1 MKQDY
6 VTRKDII
13 TALTSALEPLTY
25 VHALWE
31 GGAASFKRVDD
42 WSDID
47 LYVACDDNH
56 IEETLKSMEQTF
68 SDLTPI
74 DLKFRLPE
82 PTWHGHSQVFWRL
95 KNASPFLFLDIVVM
109 KKSSKEKFLQ
119 YKIHGKPLIHFD
131 KIGIVKDDPID
142 PQFFLEKLETRLK
155 TLKTNFELFQVLT
168 LKELNRG
175 NDVEALSYYIAYT
188 YKPLVEVLRIK
199 YCPYHHNFFTSYVY
213 YELPAEVVK
222 RLHQLYFI
230 ANAEELR
237 KRRDE
242 AETWFWDVV
251 ESIDRVT
258 LEKKITKEST

>member
-1 MKQDY
+1 MKQDHI
-6 VTRKDII
+6 TRKHII
-13 TALTSALEPLTY
+13 TTLISALEPLDY
-25 VHALWE
+25 VYALWE
-31 GGAASFKRVDD
+31 GGASSFNRVDE

-47 LYVACDDNH
+47 LYGACDDDRV
-56 IEETLKSMEQTF
+56 EETFQAMEHAL
-68 SDLTPI
+68 SGLSPLDLTY
-74 DLKFRLPE
+74 RLPE
-82 PTWHGHSQVFWRL
+82 PTWHGHAQVFWRL

-131 KIGIVKDDPID
+131 KIGLVKDDPID
-142 PQFFLEKLETRLK
+142 PDSFLKILEARVV

-175 NDVEALSYYIAYT
+175 NHIEALSYYIAYT
-188 YKPLVEVLRIK
+188 YRPLVEALRIK

-213 YELPAEVVK
+213 YELPLEVVK

-237 KRRDE
+237 KRRTE
-242 AETWFWDVV
+242 AENWFWEVV
-251 ESIDRVT
+251 QSIDRAT
-258 LEKKITKEST
+258 LRKKIE

>member
-6 VTRKDII
+6 ITRKDII
-13 TALTSALEPLTY
+13 VALISALEPLTY

-31 GGAASFKRVDD
+31 GGAASFNRVDE

-47 LYVACDDNH
+47 LYVACDDDH
-56 IEETLKSMEQTF
+56 VEETFKSMERAL

-74 DLKFRLPE
+74 DLTFRLPE

-95 KNASPFLFLDIVVM
+95 KDANPFLFLDIVVM
-109 KKSSKEKFLQ
+109 KKPSKEKFLQ

-131 KIGIVKDDPID
+131 KSGVVKDDPID
-142 PQFFLEKLETRLK
+142 TQFFLKKLETRLE

-199 YCPYHHNFFTSYVY
+199 YCPHHHNFFTSYVY

-222 RLHQLYFI
+222 RLHRFYFI
-230 ANAEELR
+230 ADAKELR

-251 ESIDRVT
+251 KSIGRTT
-258 LEKKITKEST
+258 LKKKITEEST